1 MSTIDIAEIRR
12 LSVDERIQLLEEIW
26 KSFATDTEPLPPT
39 PAQMS
44 EIERRVEAI
53 RRDPSRLIPADEVFA
68 RLERDFG

>member
-12 LSVDERIQLLEEIW
+12 LSVDERIQLLEKIW
-26 KSFATDTEPLPPT
+26 SSIAADTEPLPPT

-44 EIERRVEAI
+44 EIERRIEAF
-53 RRDPSRLIPADEVFA
+53 RRDPSRVIPAEDVFA